1 MLKSHIHN
9 IDKEIDHLI
18 SGNCLIHNIST
29 MTKQMKVDHQHI
41 IRLLVQAC
49 DINYVI

>member
-18 SGNCLIHNIST
+18 SGNCLIHIIST
-29 MTKQMKVDHQHI
+29 MAMQMIVDHQYI
-41 IRLLVQAC
+41 IRSLV
-49 DINYVI
+49 